1 MRQPCDFVH
10 KWNVNPLHTT
20 AATLT
25 VQTAI
30 TLCKYTMSFFGI
42 FLASSKPLT
51 AYLDLTILLIYETNI
66 SCILKEVYQNLSKQF
81 SLSKVSFPSSVI
93 YTCSVE
99 RPLLLKYKMT
109 LGVVL

>member
-51 AYLDLTILLIYETNI
+51 AYLDLTILQIYNIIIYIIVFKKKYIKTN
-66 SCILKEVYQNLSKQF
+66 QNL
-81 SLSKVSFPSSVI
+81 LMYVDI
-93 YTCSVE
+93 
-99 RPLLLKYKMT
+99 
-109 LGVVL
+109 